1 MNSALLKSPRS
12 YLTLDNI
19 VNLLIFLFPVF
30 INVVK
35 GTGDLILLLLA
46 FVGLYHLCKNFK
58 EAVSIKSLRLFSVI
72 TIGYFISLLLS
83 VLFSGEAE
91 ELFRFLA
98 RDLHFLFAPLV
109 FIAVSKA
116 RINWPALLLGIKVGL
131 VLGGLIVFVQA
142 WGGEVRPSG
151 VMNAGVFANLA
162 VLSVVFLAV
171 YMFLSEKKI
180 TLFSLVALS
189 FGLAAVFL
197 PSTRGAMLSG
207 VLLVVILLFLGVR
220 FFSIRK
226 RVISASLLL
235 IIIGVGGASIM
246 DGYAAGRISA
256 AYNNF
261 SLWVSGTNG
270 NTSTG
275 LRLEMYASSLKAL
288 DAMPFFGYGYR
299 NANPVVAEYAAE
311 GLQRQIAAFNHL
323 HNAYITNLL
332 FNGYLGLISLLALLF
347 CPLIY
352 FWKQLSKQKE
362 CMWSASGFLL
372 CIGYASFGVVNIL
385 FGDVFMNAFYVFFLS
400 MTLSGCVNSQSV
412 SNSAHRD

>member
-1 MNSALLKSPRS
+1 MNLALLQPPRS
-12 YLTLDNI
+12 YLTSDNV
-19 VNLLIFLFPVF
+19 VNMLVFLFPVF
-30 INVVK
+30 ILVTK
-35 GTGDLILLLLA
+35 GVGDLILLLLA
-46 FVGLYHLCKNFK
+46 CIGFYHLCKNFRK
-58 EAVSIKSLRLFSVI
+58 VVSTKSLGFFSAI
-72 TIGYFISLLLS
+72 TVGYFVSLFLS
-83 VLFSGEAE
+83 VMLSGKAE

-98 RDLHFLFAPLV
+98 RDLHFLFAPLI

-116 RINWPALLLGIKVGL
+116 NINWFSLMLGIKIGL
-131 VLGGLIVFVQA
+131 VLAGLTVLFQA
-142 WGGEVRPSG
+142 WGGKFRPSG

-162 VLSVVFLAV
+162 VMSVIFLVV
-171 YMFLSEKKI
+171 YMFLVVKKI
-180 TLFSLVALS
+180 TPFSLVALL

-207 VLLVVILLFLGVR
+207 VLLVVMLLLLGVR

-226 RVISASLLL
+226 RMVSTSLLL
-235 IIIGVGGASIM
+235 IIIGAGGISIL
-246 DGYAAGRISA
+246 DDYAAGRISA

-261 SLWVSGTNG
+261 SLWMEGANG

-275 LRLEMYASSLKAL
+275 LRLEMYVSSLKAL

-332 FNGYLGLISLLALLF
+332 CNGYLGLISLMALLF
-347 CPLIY
+347 GPLIY
-352 FWKQLSKQKE
+352 FWKQLNNQQE
-362 CMWSASGFLL
+362 CTWSACGVLL
-372 CIGYASFGVVNIL
+372 CIGYASFGMVNIL

-400 MTLSGCVNSQSV
+400 IAFSGCVRSQSV
-412 SNSAHRD
+412 